1 MLEYKEAV
9 PEAPGAY
16 LAKESWN
23 DFGFWTTFNLF
34 VRLQDGTLV
43 PVGFLRIGNIAM
55 ERDGWS
61 RTSDRLPLSFTAL
74 EAGYF
79 SLGME
84 DDYYEVLRRRLPQ
97 GTAHEILTSLNDA
110 VYAWEADQETSGLAV
125 FRDSLMR
132 GRSHTDLDRTRRI
145 ALGVRARIVSFR
157 WSYTP
162 EQEGLLPAHEFTFET
177 KPGAPPSTNLH
188 AVIGRNGVGKTRLL
202 HAIAT
207 HATTGQIVVEAG
219 SGGEDNSFTSCV
231 VISFS
236 PFDRPYIPP
245 SDAEMPFHY
254 IGLRHDQELRL
265 KSDEELRK
273 EFVDSFAVARIGAR
287 GLRWRQAVE
296 TLNYVASGF
305 LDDDM
310 DVIDAMIREGSPRKL
325 KEAMGDVFDSL
336 SSGHA
341 VVLLMVTRLIEV
353 VGERT
358 LVLID
363 EPETHLHPPLLA
375 ALTNALSK
383 LLTGRNGMAV
393 VATHSPVVLQ
403 EVPASCVWRMFR
415 NGTELTA
422 SRPTMETYGESVG
435 ELTHEAFGLE
445 TTSTGFHAAI
455 AEAVDEGGSYEEIAA
470 RFTGLGSEARSL
482 LRAMTYTR
490 ARGRG

>member
-1 MLEYKEAV
+1 MLEYKQAV
-9 PEAPGAY
+9 PEVPGAY
-16 LAKESWN
+16 LAKDSWN
-23 DFGFWTTFNLF
+23 DYGFSTTFNLF
-34 VRLQDGTLV
+34 IRLQDGTMV
-43 PVGFLRIGNIAM
+43 RVGFLRIGHISM

-61 RTSDRLPLSFTAL
+61 RTSDRLPPNFTAL

-84 DDYYEVLRRRLPQ
+84 DDYYELLRLRLPQ
-97 GTAHEILTSLNDA
+97 DMAHEVLTSLNDVA
-110 VYAWEADQETSGLAV
+110 YVGEVDQETSDLAV

-132 GRSHTDLDRTRRI
+132 DRSRTDLDLTRRI
-145 ALGVRARIVSFR
+145 ALGIRARLVPFR
-157 WSYTP
+157 WTYTP

-177 KPGAPPSTNLH
+177 NPAARPATNLH
-188 AVIGRNGVGKTRLL
+188 TIIGRNGVGKSRLL
-202 HAIAT
+202 HAIAA
-207 HATTGQIVVEAG
+207 HATNGQIVVEAG
-219 SGGEDNSFTSCV
+219 SGGDDNSFTGCV

-254 IGLRHDQELRL
+254 IGLRHGQQLRL

-273 EFVDSFAVARIGAR
+273 EFVDSFAITRIGAR

-296 TLNYVASGF
+296 TLNYAASGF

-310 DVIDAMIREGSPRKL
+310 DVIDAMIREGSPRRL
-325 KEAMGDVFDSL
+325 EEAMGGVFDSL

-375 ALTNALSK
+375 ALTSALSK
-383 LLTGRNGMAV
+383 LLSDRNGMAV

-415 NGTELTA
+415 NGAELRA
-422 SRPTMETYGESVG
+422 SRPAMETYGENLG
-435 ELTHEAFGLE
+435 ELTHDAFGLE

-455 AEAVDEGGSYEEIAA
+455 AKAVEEGGSYEEIAA

-490 ARGRG
+490 ARGRD

>member
-1 MLEYKEAV
+1 M
-9 PEAPGAY
+9 
-16 LAKESWN
+16 
-23 DFGFWTTFNLF
+23 
-34 VRLQDGTLV
+34 VRA
-43 PVGFLRIGNIAM
+43 GFLRIGNIAM
-55 ERDGWS
+55 EGDGWT
-61 RTSDRLPLSFTAL
+61 RTSDRLPGSFAAL

-84 DDYYEVLRRRLPQ
+84 DDYYEVLRIRLPQ
-97 GTAHEILTSLNDA
+97 DMADEVLTSLNDVA
-110 VYAWEADQETSGLAV
+110 YAGEVGQEMSGLAV

-132 GRSHTDLDRTRRI
+132 GRSGRDLDRTRRI
-145 ALGVRARIVSFR
+145 AQGIRARIVPFS

-162 EQEGLLPAHEFTFET
+162 EQEGLLPAHQFTFET
-177 KPGAPPSTNLH
+177 KPGALPSTNLH
-188 AVIGRNGVGKTRLL
+188 ALIGRNGVGKSRLL
-202 HAIAT
+202 HAIAA
-207 HATTGQIVVEAG
+207 HATTGQIAVRAE

-245 SDAEMPFHY
+245 LAPELLFHY
-254 IGLRHDQELRL
+254 IGLRHRQELRL
-265 KSDEELRK
+265 KSGEELRK
-273 EFVDSFAVARIGAR
+273 EFVDSFAIARIGAR
-287 GLRWRQAVE
+287 GLRWRKAVE
-296 TLNYVASGF
+296 TLNYAASGF
-305 LDDDM
+305 LDGKW
-310 DVIDAMIREGSPRKL
+310 DVIDAMIREANPIRLEG
-325 KEAMGDVFDSL
+325 AMGEVFDSL

-375 ALTNALSK
+375 ALTHALSR
-383 LLTGRNGMAV
+383 LLADRNGMAV

-403 EVPASCVWRMFR
+403 EVPATCVWRMFR
-415 NGTELTA
+415 NGAELRA

-445 TTSTGFHAAI
+445 STSTGFHAAI
-455 AEAVDEGGSYEEIAA
+455 AEAVEEGGSYEEIAA

-490 ARGRG
+490 ARGRD